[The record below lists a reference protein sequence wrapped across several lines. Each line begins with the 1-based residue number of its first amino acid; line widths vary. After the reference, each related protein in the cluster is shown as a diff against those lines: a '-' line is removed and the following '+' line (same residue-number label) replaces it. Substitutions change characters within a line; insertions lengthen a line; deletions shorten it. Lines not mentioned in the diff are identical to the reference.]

1 MARRFLV
8 RAGLVSVVWLV
19 GLVGLVA
26 VGAGAA
32 FGREL
37 YLASRDEIRP
47 VEKILAELPEG
58 KGGYF
63 VGIVG
68 GLASLNFIERLEP
81 RDILLVDLNPEQVEY
96 GRCVVEIIKRTPSRQ
111 DFVAAFFSRPFLED
125 EESFLAQPGDMA
137 ALRGVV
143 ERIDDKALR
152 ASCLRDLTLIA
163 EAVYEPEVKALR
175 VSGNVNGK
183 YVQRGGPDRGMPRGY
198 NFMYYGRGWL
208 ASDLSYERTRTALRA
223 AKVRFLASDIGA
235 VPVKDIRGKF
245 VFFWGTNLATWF
257 APGKEAYERFVIRV
271 HEELASRNEAIRFV
285 FASTYRRVAWTDFV
299 PFTQLGAG
307 VHLDASAK
315 TKKHT
320 QGKSVFEIIPGR
332 AYFGKELRA
341 RESVVHK
348 ASEPIPAEAKFD
360 VAVLHILNNSGMK
373 WWAADRDKEFGAIYK
388 EVLGRAAEVVI
399 LEHNPRSADF
409 TDKDR
414 ARMVGLGELLKPL
427 FEELKKRRL
436 ALGIE
441 FAVGQTDQTR
451 NLVLHI
457 RKR

>member
-1 MARRFLV
+1 MGKSWWRV
-8 RAGLVSVVWLV
+8 GGLGMWGVLGFV
-19 GLVGLVA
+19 GLVVFA
-26 VGAGAA
+26 APA

-47 VEKILAELPEG
+47 VEKILSELPEG

-96 GRCVVEIIKRTPSRQ
+96 GRCVVELIKRTPGREA
-111 DFVAAFFSRPFLED
+111 FVAAFFSRPFLED
-125 EESFLAQPGDMA
+125 EEAFLAQPGDLG
-137 ALRGVV
+137 ALRAVV
-143 ERIDDKALR
+143 ERIEDKGLR

-163 EAVYEPEVKALR
+163 EATYEADVKALR
-175 VSGNVNGK
+175 VTGNVNGK
-183 YVQRGGPDRGMPRGY
+183 YVQRGGPERGMPRGY

-208 ASDLSYERTRTALRA
+208 ASEVSYERTRTALRA

-235 VPVKDIRGKF
+235 VPVSDIRGKF

-285 FASTYRRVAWTDFV
+285 FASTYRRVGWTDFV

-320 QGKSVFEIIPGR
+320 QGKLVFEIIPGR

-341 RESVVHK
+341 KESVVHK
-348 ASEPIPAEAKFD
+348 ASEAIPADAKFE

-373 WWAADRDKEFGAIYK
+373 WWAADREKEFGAIYK
-388 EVLGRAAEVVI
+388 EVLGRGKEVVI

-414 ARMVGLGELLKPL
+414 ARMVGLAELLKPL
-427 FEELKKRRL
+427 FDELKGRRL

-441 FAVGQTDQTR
+441 FAVGQTDEKR

>member
-1 MARRFLV
+1 MGKSWW
-8 RAGLVSVVWLV
+8 RAGGFGVLGFV
-19 GLVGLVA
+19 GLVVFVA
-26 VGAGAA
+26 APA

-47 VEKILAELPEG
+47 VERILRELPEG

-96 GRCVVEIIKRTPSRQ
+96 GRCVVELIKRTPGREA
-111 DFVAAFFSRPFLED
+111 FVAAFFSRPFLED
-125 EESFLAQPGDMA
+125 EEAFLGQPGDLG
-137 ALRGVV
+137 ALRAVV
-143 ERIDDKALR
+143 ERIEDKGLR

-175 VSGNVNGK
+175 VTGNVNGK
-183 YVQRGGPDRGMPRGY
+183 YVQRGGPERGMPRGY

-208 ASDLSYERTRTALRA
+208 ASEVSYERTRTALRA

-235 VPVKDIRGKF
+235 VPVSDIRGKF

-271 HEELASRNEAIRFV
+271 HEELASRNESIRFV
-285 FASTYRRVAWTDFV
+285 FASTYRRVGWTDFV

-320 QGKSVFEIIPGR
+320 QGKTVFEIIPGR

-341 RESVVHK
+341 KESVVHK
-348 ASEPIPAEAKFD
+348 ASEAIPADAKFE

-373 WWAADRDKEFGAIYK
+373 WWAVDREKEFGAIYK
-388 EVLGRAAEVVI
+388 EVLGRGKEVVI

-409 TDKDR
+409 TDKER
-414 ARMVGLGELLKPL
+414 ARMVGLAELLKPL
-427 FEELKKRRL
+427 FDELKGRRL

-441 FAVGQTDQTR
+441 FAVGQTDQKR